1 MISSYRKKQCFK
13 FCRNLISAAIL
24 SITVLLQ
31 TINQTT
37 FSHDLSSYIAP
48 IHALLEN
55 GVGPYKDYWDIK
67 PPFLYIILSAFSY
80 FFGMTLASFYL
91 TYFFILF
98 MFFLTFQYFL
108 GLMKVKSIFIFLL
121 LLIGM
126 VLSDFF
132 LSMFFPS
139 EIIGVTLILSA
150 LYLLDKNNY
159 SQLFIP
165 FLLMNIAGQTKEIY
179 VFVPLFISVY
189 LVFHGIKF
197 IKIFSAYIASFLFV
211 ALIAIM
217 FLYKTQALEEY
228 LTVLNY
234 KSDVFKIDFMV
245 NFIKLPVIFLFTY
258 IQHYTFFGIFTLLFL
273 VLLIIFLSIKNKWT
287 GVTYEQVKLK
297 LSELRNFI
305 SISVIN
311 LTVFI
316 SILLGLLWQGS
327 GFVEHY
333 ALALIPF
340 ILLLIVRFFRSALIK
355 NRFLN
360 LFICFLMF
368 SPNYNT
374 ILTTTQQMF
383 SNIQESKRL
392 IALINS
398 EENARDLVFP
408 IPRCLQVAYGWSAGI
423 YYYYNKTVPCSKY
436 FLSTLTIRDT
446 KLANNFKKDI
456 LLNPPSNIIYNT
468 AGAGLD
474 VSLYESTVFPY
485 KIIIDNCY
493 KPTLK
498 ENLFIEKYSDQFSM
512 QVCIKKYVT

>member
-1 MISSYRKKQCFK
+1 MISIYRKKQYFR
-13 FCRNLISAAIL
+13 FCRNLISAASL
-24 SITVLLQ
+24 SIAVLLQ

-48 IHALLEN
+48 IHALFEN

-67 PPFLYIILSAFSY
+67 PPFLYIILIAFSF
-80 FFGMTLASFYL
+80 FFGVTLASFYL
-91 TYFFILF
+91 AYFIVLCI
-98 MFFLTFQYFL
+98 FFLTFQYFL
-108 GLMKVKSIFIFLL
+108 GLMKIKPIVIFLL
-121 LLIGM
+121 LLLGM

-132 LSMFFPS
+132 LRMFFPS
-139 EIIGVTLILSA
+139 EIIGLTLILSA

-179 VFVPLFISVY
+179 VFVPLFISIY
-189 LVFHGIKF
+189 LVFQCIKF
-197 IKIFSAYIASFLFV
+197 IKIFSAYIASLLFV
-211 ALIAIM
+211 ALIEIL
-217 FLYKTQALEEY
+217 FLHKTQALGEY

-234 KSDVFKIDFMV
+234 KFDVFKIDLML
-245 NFIKLPVIFLFTY
+245 NFIKLPLIFLFAY
-258 IQHYTFFGIFTLLFL
+258 LKHYTFFGIFTLLFL
-273 VLLIIFLSIKNKWT
+273 VLLVIYLSIKNKWI
-287 GVTYEQVKLK
+287 GSTYVRVKLK
-297 LSELRNFI
+297 LNKLRNFI

-311 LTVFI
+311 LTIFI

-327 GFVEHY
+327 GFGEHY

-360 LFICFLMF
+360 LFICFLIF

-383 SNIQESKRL
+383 SNVQEGKKL

-398 EENARDLVFP
+398 EEDARSLVFP

-423 YYYYNKTVPCSKY
+423 YYYYNNTVPCSKY
-436 FLSTLTIRDT
+436 FLSSLTIRDA
-446 KLANNFKKDI
+446 KLANEFKKDI

-468 AGAGLD
+468 VGAD
-474 VSLYESTVFPY
+474 VDVNLFESTVFPY
-485 KIIIDNCY
+485 KIIIENCY

-498 ENLFIEKYSDQFSM
+498 ENLFIEKHSDQFSM
-512 QVCIKKYVT
+512 QVCIEKYIT